1 MANRK
6 TTFLLRRSNI
16 QDKIPDL
23 TGLTI
28 GELALNTADAKLY
41 TIYTSGTTGSTE
53 VRQIGWDRLS
63 IISGGTVSGDT
74 IFISGV
80 TGDSFNIFSTPV
92 NNNTNTE
99 ILTRNS
105 ITGNVEY
112 RDVSSIS
119 GGASGDYLPLSGGT
133 VSGKTFF
140 SGGLSATTIEGNQVD
155 LITAGETLSPGDLV
169 YLFSDGKYYKTSNTG
184 DTTSSTELRMVL
196 NSMSLNNVDIALVNG
211 QYDFGVATL
220 TTGDLYWVGNTPG
233 SITNTQ
239 PTADGSVVRYVGTS
253 LSTSVLEFNPDP
265 TYVEI
270 SSGFP
275 VEPTECIPNL
285 YVSNL
290 HSCSPLHINPI
301 NSEGNVYIGENG
313 GVNVGINTNNPL
325 YLLDVNGTINAV
337 TIQATNITG
346 DGSSLSNIPISGVT
360 NLENELTGKTNLTL
374 FTGHT
379 GNTNNPHQ
387 TSLSNLY
394 GGSAHTHTI
403 SEIDGLTTQL
413 SNKLEISGGTIT
425 GSLTVQQ
432 NFTVLGSATTIN
444 TNILAVENNLVT
456 LNSNLTGATD
466 QPFFGNSGFEILRG
480 SATTATIVWN
490 ENSQKFV
497 AGLTGNT
504 KQIILSGD
512 SLSLLNSGHTHQI
525 SEITSLQTT
534 LNNKFNTT
542 GGTIS
547 GSISATTIS
556 ATTFYGNGS
565 NLTGIITTDYYVTGG
580 TFSGTTLTLRRNGL
594 PDIPITGFTSTG
606 NFLSLTGGTVSG
618 DTTFT
623 TGVTLS
629 SLTGTTDRL
638 VEVNSSG
645 SVSANRAIIS
655 AYLTGG
661 TVVTN
666 LVNVSNWS
674 SKNYVGPAITGTY
687 QGQKYYDADYFFE
700 AVDNNVWIR
709 LSRV

>member
-6 TTFLLRRSNI
+6 TTFLLRRSNVI
-16 QDKIPDL
+16 DKIPDL
-23 TGLTI
+23 SGLTI

-41 TIYTSGTTGSTE
+41 TIYTSGTTGTTE
-53 VRQIGWDRLS
+53 VREIGWNRLS
-63 IISGGTVSGDT
+63 TISGGTVSGDT

-105 ITGNVEY
+105 TTGNVEY
-112 RDVSSIS
+112 RDVSTIS

-140 SGGLSATTIEGNQVD
+140 SGGLSATTIEGSQVE

-184 DTTSSTELRMVL
+184 DTTSSTELRIVL
-196 NSMSLNNVDIALVNG
+196 NSMFLNNDDIALVNG
-211 QYDFGVATL
+211 QYDFGGPTL
-220 TTGDLYWVGNTPG
+220 TAGDLYWVGNTPG

-239 PTADGSVVRYVGTS
+239 PTADGSIVRYVGTA
-253 LSTSVLEFNPDP
+253 LSTSVLEFNSDP

-270 SSGFP
+270 SSGFS

-301 NSEGNVYIGENG
+301 NSEGDIYIGENG
-313 GVNVGINTNNPL
+313 GVNVGIGTNNPL
-325 YLLDVNGTINAV
+325 YLLDVNGTVN
-337 TIQATNITG
+337 ATNFNG
-346 DGSSLSNIPISGVT
+346 SGSSLSNIPISGVT
-360 NLENELTGKTNLTL
+360 NLQDSLNSKTNTSL

-379 GNTNNPHQ
+379 SDLNNPHE
-387 TSLSNLY
+387 TSLSNLF

-403 SEIDGLTTQL
+403 TEITDLSNQL
-413 SNKLEISGGTIT
+413 SNKLGTTGGTIT
-425 GSLTVQQ
+425 GNLVVQQ
-432 NFTVLGSATTIN
+432 DFTVLGSATTIN

-456 LNSNLTGATD
+456 LNSNLTGNTV
-466 QPFFGNSGFEILRG
+466 PFFGVSGLEILRG
-480 SATTATIVWN
+480 SATTANLVWN

-497 AGLTGNT
+497 AGLTGST
-504 KQIILSGD
+504 KQILLSGD
-512 SLSLLNSGHTHQI
+512 SLSLLSSGHTHPI
-525 SEITSLQTT
+525 SEITNLQTT
-534 LNNKFNTT
+534 LDNKLNTS

-547 GSISATTIS
+547 GSLS
-556 ATTFYGNGS
+556 ATTFYGDGS

-594 PDIPITGFTSTG
+594 SDIPITGFTSTG

-623 TGVTLS
+623 TGVTLF

-645 SVSANRAIIS
+645 NVSANRAIIS

-661 TVVTN
+661 TVVTD

-687 QGQKYYDADYFFE
+687 QGQKYYNADYFFE